1 MIPEVLLIVIATSL
15 ACALIGNFL
24 VLKRL
29 SLLGDAMSHAVLPGI
44 IIAYFLAGQRLD
56 SPIFFIAAI
65 LFCVFMAV
73 MIEFISS
80 RSIVREEAAIGV
92 VFTALFALGVV
103 LLVQFA
109 DNVHLDQDAV
119 LFGQVEL
126 AQFERF
132 YINNIDLGPRSLWV
146 MSGVFLVLFTVI
158 SVFYKELKVTTFDPA
173 FASSIG
179 VSSRVIHY
187 LIVVLTSMT
196 VITAFESV
204 GTILVLALLIVP
216 PATAYICSERLFS
229 VLILS
234 LFFALLSSLSGY
246 FLALGLDASI
256 AGSVAMMSGLIL
268 FIIVVFQ
275 KIYHFLRLKV
285 QVA

>member
-1 MIPEVLLIVIATSL
+1 MIPEVLLIVIVTSL

-56 SPIFFIAAI
+56 SPIFFISAV

-132 YINNIDLGPRSLWV
+132 YANNMDLGPRSLWV
-146 MSGVFLVLFTVI
+146 MGVVFLILFAVI

-173 FASSIG
+173 FATSIG
-179 VSSRVIHY
+179 FSSRFIHY

-216 PATAYICSERLFS
+216 PATAYICSERLLS
-229 VLILS
+229 VLFLS
-234 LFFALLSSLSGY
+234 LLFALLSSVSGY

-256 AGSVAMMSGLIL
+256 AGSVAMMSGFIL
-268 FIIVVFQ
+268 FIIAVSQ